1 VTVRFRAVEGGGM
14 EDNPN
19 VANLRAA
26 SAIFLLDGEDW
37 STDGRVLFNLNP
49 LQAIE
54 HFRQELEVV
63 E

>member
-1 VTVRFRAVEGGGM
+1 M

-19 VANLRAA
+19 VTNLRAA